1 MSTGITIVSAS
12 YGSGSTTTDVTNTVT
27 SHIKD
32 GELNLLVSASSLNV
46 TDPAPGQP
54 KQLTV
59 SYTINSGSK
68 NSKTVSEGNTLHIT
82 APGQKVAD
90 GLVITKAEYGYA
102 GNYTDVT
109 DAIQSYV
116 SNGSIDLKVGP
127 STAGI
132 PDPNPAKKKSLK
144 VTYTLNGSSNTETID
159 DNKKFT
165 LSAPP
170 LDAPPTKTP
179 HQSATGALGMVIGN
193 LGYFVATFVVLLNL
207 IACCRVSLNWF
218 GTIIVGF
225 VVGLAPLSY
234 VWAVLPLLFFRRIL
248 FTSNALTDDI
258 RAPIG
263 GWFLQYINAV
273 TEIPQAAVAAVENA
287 IQ

>member
-12 YGSGSTTTDVTNTVT
+12 YGSGSATTDVTSIVT

-59 SYTINSGSK
+59 SYTINSGST
-68 NSKTVSEGNTLHIT
+68 NSKTVTEGNTLHII
-82 APGQKVAD
+82 APGQQTAD

-116 SNGSIDLKVGP
+116 SNGSISLTVGP

-132 PDPNPAKKKSLK
+132 PDPNPSKKKSLK
-144 VTYTLNGSSNTETID
+144 VTYTLNGSSNSETID
-159 DNKKFT
+159 DGKKFT

-170 LDAPPTKTP
+170 LDAPSTKTP
-179 HQSATGALGMVIGN
+179 RQHALTGMGILAIN
-193 LGYFVATFVVLLNL
+193 FGYFISTFVILLN
-207 IACCRVSLNWF
+207 IFACCRISLNYF
-218 GTIIVGF
+218 NSFIVGF
-225 VVGLAPLSY
+225 LVGLLPFSY
-234 VWAVLPLLFFRRIL
+234 FWAVLPVLFARSLLVG
-248 FTSNALTDDI
+248 
-258 RAPIG
+258 API
-263 GWFLQYINAV
+263 L
-273 TEIPQAAVAAVENA
+273 TEA
-287 IQ
+287 IKNTPLIFGFFGI

>member
-1 MSTGITIVSAS
+1 MSTGITIVSAE
-12 YGSGSTTTDVTNTVT
+12 YGIVPEMIDVTSQVT

-46 TDPAPGQP
+46 TDPAAGKPN
-54 KQLTV
+54 KILNV
-59 SYTINSGSK
+59 SYTINSGSTNTK
-68 NSKTVSEGNTLHIT
+68 SVTEGNTLHIT
-82 APGQKVAD
+82 APGQKTAD

-102 GNYTDVT
+102 GNYTDVS

-116 SNGSIDLKVGP
+116 SNGAIDLKVSP

-159 DNKKFT
+159 DGKKFT

-170 LDAPPTKTP
+170 LDAPSTKTP
-179 HQSATGALGMVIGN
+179 RQHALGAMGIVMVN
-193 LGYFVATFVVLLNL
+193 FGYFVTTFVFLLNL

-218 GTIIVGF
+218 NTVIIGF
-225 VVGLAPLSY
+225 VVGLVPFSY
-234 VWAVLPLLFFRRIL
+234 LWGVLPLLFFRRMI
-248 FTSNALTDDI
+248 FTTYALTERI
-258 RAPIG
+258 KSPIG
-263 GWFLQYINAV
+263 GWLLQYVDAV
-273 TEIPQAAVAAVENA
+273 TTVPQTVVSAVV
-287 IQ
+287 Q

>member
-1 MSTGITIVSAS
+1 MSTGITIVNAS
-12 YGSGSTTTDVTNTVT
+12 YGSGSSTVDVTSTVT

-32 GELNLLVSASSLNV
+32 GELNISVSASSLNV

-59 SYTINSGSK
+59 SYTINNGST
-68 NSKTVSEGNTLHIT
+68 NSKTVTEGNTLHIT
-82 APGQKVAD
+82 APGQKTAD
-90 GLVITKAEYGYA
+90 GLIITKAEYGYT

-116 SNGSIDLKVGP
+116 SNGAIDLKVGP

-132 PDPNPAKKKSLK
+132 PDPNPSKKKSLK

-159 DNKKFT
+159 DGKKFT

-179 HQSATGALGMVIGN
+179 RQHALSAMGIVAIN
-193 LGYFVATFVVLLNL
+193 FGYFVSTFVYLLNL
-207 IACCRVSLNWF
+207 FACCRISFNWLN
-218 GTIIVGF
+218 TLIPGF
-225 VVGLAPLSY
+225 FIGLLPFSY
-234 VWAVLPLLFFRRIL
+234 LWSVLPILFIRRIL
-248 FTSNALTDDI
+248 FDMDALTS
-258 RAPIG
+258 
-263 GWFLQYINAV
+263 
-273 TEIPQAAVAAVENA
+273 A
-287 IQ
+287 IKNPLSFGF

>member
-12 YGSGSTTTDVTNTVT
+12 YGSGSSTTDVTSVVT

-59 SYTINSGSK
+59 SYTINSGST
-68 NSKTVSEGNTLHIT
+68 NSKTVSDGNTLHIT

-109 DAIQSYV
+109 DAIRSYV

-159 DNKKFT
+159 DGKKFT

-170 LDAPPTKTP
+170 LDGPPTKTP
-179 HQSATGALGMVIGN
+179 RQHALTWLGMLGVN
-193 LGYFVATFVVLLNL
+193 FGYFVMTVTYLLNL
-207 IACCRVSLNWF
+207 IACSRISLNWF
-218 GTIIVGF
+218 NTVTFGF
-225 VVGLAPLSY
+225 FIGLIPLSY
-234 VWAVLPLLFFRRIL
+234 FHIVLPALIFRRLFFS
-248 FTSNALTDDI
+248 TNALTD
-258 RAPIG
+258 AVKSPIG
-263 GWFLQYINAV
+263 GWYLQYINAV
-273 TEIPQAAVAAVENA
+273 VLTPDEINPFLST
-287 IQ
+287 

>member
-1 MSTGITIVSAS
+1 MSTGITIVNAS
-12 YGSGSTTTDVTNTVT
+12 YGSGSSTVDVTSTVT

-32 GELNLLVSASSLNV
+32 GELNISVSASSLNV

-59 SYTINSGSK
+59 SYTINNGST
-68 NSKTVSEGNTLHIT
+68 NSKTVTEGNTLHIT
-82 APGQKVAD
+82 APGQKTAD
-90 GLVITKAEYGYA
+90 GLIITKAEYGYT

-116 SNGSIDLKVGP
+116 SNGAIDLKVGP

-132 PDPNPAKKKSLK
+132 PDPNPSKKKSLK

-159 DNKKFT
+159 DGKKFT

-179 HQSATGALGMVIGN
+179 RQHALSAMGIVAIN
-193 LGYFVATFVVLLNL
+193 FGYFVTTFMYLLNL
-207 IACCRVSLNWF
+207 FACCRVSFNWLN
-218 GTIIVGF
+218 TLIPGF
-225 VVGLAPLSY
+225 FIGLLPFSY
-234 VWAVLPLLFFRRIL
+234 LWSVLPILFIRRIV
-248 FTSNALTDDI
+248 FDMDALT
-258 RAPIG
+258 
-263 GWFLQYINAV
+263 
-273 TEIPQAAVAAVENA
+273 TA
-287 IQ
+287 IKNPLTFGF